1 MGLLLPAQ
9 RPREIHIAFNLML
22 QLKDLNLPR
31 KTVFLRV
38 DFNVPLDEGG
48 QIRDDTRIRA
58 ALPTLNYLLEQKAKV
73 VCASH
78 LGRPKGQF
86 DPKLSMKPIAQRL
99 SQLITEDVVLAPDV
113 FGDGV
118 DRLKEGLKEKQV
130 LVLEN
135 LRFYAGEKK
144 NDPEFAQNLAK
155 GIDYFVN
162 DAFGACHRAHAS
174 IVGIPLYVKKS
185 AAGLLVT
192 EELEYLNH
200 AVYSPQKPYT
210 AILGGAKVSDKIP
223 ILENLLNK
231 ADNILIG
238 GAMAYTFFAAQGY
251 DVGRSLVE
259 EEKKDLALQI
269 LKKAKDNNT
278 NFQLPL
284 DHIVAT
290 EIAPGKGTKT
300 LDDFPIPSDMMGL
313 DIGPKTIQAYAAVI
327 ALAKTI
333 LWNGP
338 MGVFE
343 IEEFSRG
350 TIKIAEAV
358 ADSNALSII
367 GGGDSVAAVT
377 KAGVSDRISHISTGG
392 GASLEYIANETLPG
406 IEALSE
412 NNNDND

>member
-1 MGLLLPAQ
+1 M
-9 RPREIHIAFNLML
+9 
-22 QLKDLNLPR
+22 
-31 KTVFLRV
+31 
-38 DFNVPLDEGG
+38 
-48 QIRDDTRIRA
+48 
-58 ALPTLNYLLEQKAKV
+58 
-73 VCASH
+73 
-78 LGRPKGQF
+78 
-86 DPKLSMKPIAQRL
+86 
-99 SQLITEDVVLAPDV
+99 
-113 FGDGV
+113 
-118 DRLKEGLKEKQV
+118 
-130 LVLEN
+130 
-135 LRFYAGEKK
+135 
-144 NDPEFAQNLAK
+144 
-155 GIDYFVN
+155 
-162 DAFGACHRAHAS
+162 
-174 IVGIPLYVKKS
+174 
-185 AAGLLVT
+185 
-192 EELEYLNH
+192 
-200 AVYSPQKPYT
+200 
-210 AILGGAKVSDKIP
+210 
-223 ILENLLNK
+223 
-231 ADNILIG
+231 
-238 GAMAYTFFAAQGY
+238 
-251 DVGRSLVE
+251 GRSLVE

-367 GGGDSVAAVT
+367 GGGDSVAAII